1 MEDANFFEV
10 VASAASGDS
19 CKSPS
24 SVKSGT
30 AAAVVGGQVS
40 FEVHSEFVFPPT
52 SSNLSAANTEVS
64 ALRIMLPTSVCMLT
78 WDVTRKKIRDLYK
91 RKSVLSY
98 SGRNRQ
104 FLVLFFNYNRTIS

>member
-64 ALRIMLPTSVCMLT
+64 ALRIMLPTSVCMLS
-78 WDVTRKKIRDLYK
+78 WDMGRGKIPNFFFMILSLFLKGNFSKKPAKKIYR
-91 RKSVLSY
+91 VHP
-98 SGRNRQ
+98 
-104 FLVLFFNYNRTIS
+104 